1 MPETAHHPFEQVTP
15 AFVMDAIESKGHR
28 CDHRVFAL
36 NSYENRV
43 YQVGIE
49 EEAPLI
55 AKFYRPERWSD
66 QQIAEEHAF
75 AFELAEQELPIVV
88 PLCDAEGRSLFHFRG
103 FRFALFP
110 RRGGHAPEF
119 DNRDN
124 LRIMGRLLGRLHAIG
139 AVHPFV
145 ARPRLD
151 VQSFGCDSID
161 LISNHFIPTGHK
173 STYDS
178 LTTDLL
184 VGLEQRFAQ
193 VPGLTWL
200 RTHGDCH
207 PGNILWRD
215 DAPQLVDLDDARMAP
230 AVQDLWMM
238 LSGDREQQTVQLGR
252 ILDGYYEF
260 NDFDPRERLLIEPL
274 RSLRILHHTA
284 WLARRWDDPTFPH
297 HFPWF
302 NTPRYW
308 DEHILALREQIA
320 ALQEPALP
328 LASS

>member
-1 MPETAHHPFEQVTP
+1 MPEHTLHPFEQVTP
-15 AFVMDAIESKGHR
+15 AFVMDAIESKGYR

-66 QQIAEEHAF
+66 EQIAEEHAF

-88 PLCDAEGRSLFHFRG
+88 PLHDTDGRSLFHFRG

-151 VQSFGCDSID
+151 VQSFGRDSID
-161 LISNHFIPTGHK
+161 LISNHFIPAGHK

-178 LTTDLL
+178 LTADLL

-193 VPGLTWL
+193 VPELTWL

-215 DAPQLVDLDDARMAP
+215 EAPQMVDLDDARMAP

-238 LSGDREQQTVQLGR
+238 LSGDREQQAVQLGR

-320 ALQEPALP
+320 ALHEPALP
-328 LASS
+328 LI

>member
-1 MPETAHHPFEQVTP
+1 MPETAYHPFEQVTP
-15 AFVMDAIESKGHR
+15 SFVMDAVESKGYD
-28 CDHRVFAL
+28 CDHRVLAL

-49 EEAPLI
+49 DAAPLI
-55 AKFYRPERWSD
+55 AKFYRPQRWSD
-66 QQIAEEHAF
+66 AQIEEEHAF
-75 AFELAEQELPIVV
+75 AFELVEQELPIVV
-88 PLCDAEGRSLFHFRG
+88 PLRDAAGASLFHYQG

-124 LRIMGRLLGRLHAIG
+124 LRIMGRLLARLHAIG
-139 AVHPFV
+139 AVHPFA

-151 VQSFGCDSID
+151 VQTFGRDSIT
-161 LISNHFIPTGHK
+161 LISNQFIPAGHRA
-173 STYDS
+173 TYDT
-178 LTTDLL
+178 LTGELL
-184 VGLEQRFAQ
+184 AGLEQRFAQ
-193 VPGLTWL
+193 VPDLTWL
-200 RTHGDCH
+200 RCHGDCH

-215 DAPQLVDLDDARMAP
+215 DAPQMVDLDDARMAP
-230 AVQDLWMM
+230 AVQDIWMM
-238 LSGDREQQTVQLGR
+238 LSGDREQQTTQLGR
-252 ILDGYYEF
+252 ILDGYHEF

-284 WLARRWDDPTFPH
+284 WLARRWDDPSFPH

-328 LASS
+328 LL